1 MCFLKKEQLKDL
13 IYQAVEV
20 KIVLYSL
27 LRVRY
32 GDSVSGYTFQTPR
45 KWGATV

>member
-1 MCFLKKEQLKDL
+1 MFLKKEQLKDL

-27 LRVRY
+27 LKVRY
-32 GDSVSGYTFQTPR
+32 GDSVSGYTFQTPME
-45 KWGATV
+45 WGATL